1 MDIKRFVAHGNQV
14 LFQFFRQGYFHYS
27 VQDFETGKWFD
38 FQIPLDDIGTA
49 TMGYC
54 DKAITYMR
62 WIRKAIADGTLL
74 ENKESHPCKP
84 LWNDEAKMLK
94 VCQEWLRGYND
105 PYGAA
110 VEMMGEL
117 FEANQNPR

>member
-14 LFQFFRQGYFHYS
+14 LFQFYRQGFFHYS

-49 TMGYC
+49 TMHYA

-62 WIRKAIADGTLL
+62 WIRKAIADNTLIINGVL
-74 ENKESHPCKP
+74 GP
-84 LWNDEAKMLK
+84 
-94 VCQEWLRGYND
+94 VD
-105 PYGAA
+105 PADWPIQGK
-110 VEMMGEL
+110 
-117 FEANQNPR
+117 